1 MLAFN
6 KIFTQKVLTF
16 TAGYVIM
23 YPSKQGRNPHMKPNL
38 NNIILVA
45 TASATLTV
53 ILTIGFCLIA
63 NAVIFG

>member
-1 MLAFN
+1 
-6 KIFTQKVLTF
+6 
-16 TAGYVIM
+16 
-23 YPSKQGRNPHMKPNL
+23 MKPNL

-45 TASATLTV
+45 TASAALTV